1 MIIYIR
7 EQSGKTTAIKAD
19 PADTT
24 QAVRIKIMQKG
35 ISMKDKDLM
44 YFDVKLVSTK
54 RLSDYGIKHMDT
66 LYLKTGLLHLGSSGF
81 LLSVAQPSGGV
92 VKVVVNDFD
101 CVVDVKQELA
111 REGGPEVPKQRLKAG
126 GVEMHNEKRLRD
138 YGITGEAVIWM
149 ESADDIEKKEREAR
163 IIKTIKNK
171 KIRKILGAV
180 IFLIIFIII
189 LIWAYAKDKI
199 KLNVRMKSVF

>member
-7 EQSGKTTAIKAD
+7 EESGVTTALKAD
-19 PADTT
+19 PSDTI
-24 QAVRIKIMQKG
+24 QAVKIKAMQKG
-35 ISMKDKDLM
+35 ISLKDWDLK
-44 YFDVKLVSTK
+44 YYGK
-54 RLSDYGIKHMDT
+54 RLDYRKKLSDYGINHKDT
-66 LYLKTGLLHLGSSGF
+66 LYLQEGLKGLGSSGF
-81 LLSVAQPSGGV
+81 LLSVARPSGGV

-171 KIRKILGAV
+171 KIRKRLVAV
-180 IFLIIFIII
+180 TFLIIFIII
-189 LIWAYAKDKI
+189 LIWAYANDKI
-199 KLNVRMKSVF
+199 KLNL

>member
-1 MIIYIR
+1 MNRELPFPLTFAALSHWVSCNLGKSQTWHRRRSAIRGRSSECEEQRGSECACWIICGFSPSMTVG
-7 EQSGKTTAIKAD
+7 EGL
-19 PADTT
+19 
-24 QAVRIKIMQKG
+24 KG
-35 ISMKDKDLM
+35 
-44 YFDVKLVSTK
+44 
-54 RLSDYGIKHMDT
+54 
-66 LYLKTGLLHLGSSGF
+66 LGSSGF
-81 LLSVAQPSGGV
+81 LLSVARPSGGV

-171 KIRKILGAV
+171 KIRKRLVAV
-180 IFLIIFIII
+180 TFLIIFIII
-189 LIWAYAKDKI
+189 LIWAYANDKI
-199 KLNVRMKSVF
+199 KLNL